1 MSCKKYFALL
11 VADWIR
17 VSRLLVTTLEPMDR
31 YLAEKPGSIPAGWNS
46 DSYIPSG
53 QKFSSEQMIELSRGA
68 TAMIVGDDDMDEDF
82 FTGCSDS
89 LELVVKWGI
98 GTDSIDFAAA
108 QRRGIRV
115 RNTPGVFGDEAAELA
130 MAYILIL
137 SRNIFESHEAVRNGE
152 WFKTP
157 GSSLRGKRISILG
170 LGSIGKQLAFRAQSF
185 GMVVSYTDP
194 VADSTEYKK
203 VQLDTLLAG
212 ADYLVLT
219 CPSTD
224 ETRGI
229 ISSKT
234 FAKLKPGASLINV
247 ARGDLVIEN
256 DLVAALRSG
265 RVSKAALD
273 VYESEPLPLDS
284 DLRNCS
290 NVIFG
295 CHNASNTFE
304 ASDRASSKA
313 LEILLEEI
321 P

>member
-1 MSCKKYFALL
+1 MSK
-11 VADWIR
+11 
-17 VSRLLVTTLEPMDR
+17 LLVTTLGHMKR
-31 YLAEKPGSIPAGWNS
+31 YFGEYPAAVPPEWNTSIHAPE
-46 DSYIPSG
+46 G
-53 QKFSSEQMIELSRGA
+53 QRFTSREMKELSRGA
-68 TAMIVGDDDMDEDF
+68 TAMIVGDDDLDDAF
-82 FTGCSDS
+82 FRGCSDS

-98 GTDSIDFAAA
+98 GTDSIDFSAA
-108 QRRGIRV
+108 QRRGIKV

-130 MAYILIL
+130 MAYIIIL

-157 GSSLRGKRISILG
+157 GRSLRGKQLSILG
-170 LGSIGKQLAFRAQSF
+170 LGSIGKQVALRAKSF
-185 GMVVSYTDP
+185 GMDVSYTDP
-194 VADSTEYKK
+194 VADETEFEK
-203 VQLDTLLAG
+203 VELDALLAG

-219 CPSTD
+219 CPSTN

-229 ISSKT
+229 ISNETLS
-234 FAKLKPGASLINV
+234 KLKPGAGLVNV

-284 DLRNCS
+284 DLRNIS

-313 LEILLEEI
+313 LEIILEEI

>member
-1 MSCKKYFALL
+1 MHKIGLSAR
-11 VADWIR
+11 VWIC
-17 VSRLLVTTLEPMDR
+17 VSNSLVTTLGHMKR
-31 YLAEKPGSIPAGWNS
+31 FIGQHPGSIPPGWIAS
-46 DSYIPSG
+46 SHVPKG
-53 QKFSSEQMIELSRGA
+53 QKFTSDEMKELSRGT
-68 TAMIVGDDDMDEDF
+68 TAMIVGDDDLNEDF
-82 FTGCSDS
+82 FLGCSDS
-89 LELVVKWGI
+89 LKLVVKWGI

-108 QRRGIRV
+108 ERRGIRV

-152 WFKTP
+152 WFKSP
-157 GSSLRGKRISILG
+157 GRSLRDKQISILG
-170 LGSIGKQLAFRAQSF
+170 LGSIGKQLARRAESF
-185 GMVVSYTDP
+185 GMIVSYTDP
-194 VADSTEYKK
+194 VADAPEYKK
-203 VQLDTLLAG
+203 VELETLLSG

-219 CPSTD
+219 CPSTV

-229 ISSKT
+229 ISADT
-234 FAKLKPGASLINV
+234 LGKLKPGASLINV
-247 ARGDLVIEN
+247 ARGDLVNEK
-256 DLVAALRSG
+256 DLVSALRSG

-273 VYESEPLPLDS
+273 VYESEPLPRDS
-284 DLRNCS
+284 DLRNIS

-295 CHNASNTFE
+295 CHNASNTLE